1 MAPNPNT
8 PIMTAS
14 ICAVMN
20 ATCADISCSKPP
32 YMNQFI
38 IVYYYLVV
46 FQYDQGLPSNDHSG
60 VCFLP
65 EPLHNRYNIYK
76 FPSIYMTSNVRN
88 RVPRRLCNHGMSIMI
103 RDSFQPI
110 TLGNLRHLLETCQL
124 LVLLSNFVSYW
135 SLESQLGLDV
145 I

>member
-1 MAPNPNT
+1 MTPNAMT
-8 PIMTAS
+8 PMSTAS

-20 ATCADISCSKPP
+20 ATCADISCSRPP

-65 EPLHNRYNIYK
+65 DPLIIRYSIYTL
-76 FPSIYMTSNVRN
+76 PSTYMTSSVRN
-88 RVPRRLCNHGMSIMI
+88 RVPIRLCNHGLSII
-103 RDSFQPI
+103 GRDNCHPI
-110 TLGNLRHLLETCQL
+110 TLETHHHLLEIYQDL
-124 LVLLSNFVSYW
+124 ELLST
-135 SLESQLGLDV
+135 
-145 I
+145 